1 MRKRKVTVPPPVT
14 GEPFEVELET
24 ITRSDGR
31 FNVETGD
38 TGTETVTGYRF
49 GRGFIE
55 YDECDKKKKRRAQRK
70 AAVSAREARND
81 IAAAVQQP
89 LQEPGRMRLSAL
101 ERLQRDAHAGN
112 VAAVADYV
120 RQRIDLLESQRDN
133 LMAMVRERD
142 AFIRTVLDRMDAS
155 AAGGAKGGRKSIK
168 PPGADDLIS
177 RMVRDNHAL
186 GGRRRKSAQLLD
198 QYIANALNDLR
209 SNTNTHGQAT
219 TYVTRLQ
226 ARDWRLALAKQGDA
240 MSGVVKPRESRQRRT
255 QTVV

>member
-1 MRKRKVTVPPPVT
+1 
-14 GEPFEVELET
+14 
-24 ITRSDGR
+24 
-31 FNVETGD
+31 
-38 TGTETVTGYRF
+38 
-49 GRGFIE
+49 
-55 YDECDKKKKRRAQRK
+55 
-70 AAVSAREARND
+70 
-81 IAAAVQQP
+81 
-89 LQEPGRMRLSAL
+89 MRLSAL

-120 RQRIDLLESQRDN
+120 RPRIDLLEGQRDN

-142 AFIRTVLDRMDAS
+142 AFISTVLDRMDAS

-209 SNTNTHGQAT
+209 SNTNTPRTGDNLRHPPAS
-219 TYVTRLQ
+219 
-226 ARDWRLALAKQGDA
+226 ARLAAG
-240 MSGVVKPRESRQRRT
+240 SCETRGCHERRSET
-255 QTVV
+255 